1 MNPLFR
7 FGLGPIDALPERRRR
22 FPARSKAMHN
32 HLFTIDQVRTFWDNV
47 APRYDDVNARLS
59 WTHVERFLT
68 MQEFLPRGPGL
79 KIINVW
85 SRTGGAIPYLRQA
98 CPDAAITNMEASDA
112 MREIARLRYPNEVFL
127 STDLHE
133 LPHENE
139 SQDVVVSLETLE
151 HVPDPLHFLLEC
163 HRVLKVGGRLILSA
177 PPAWAEV
184 FLPSMNG
191 SSTTMARD
199 RTVSRACKQSC
210 KPSKAVASRS
220 SRTAAP
226 FCFLWVRRGQSARPN
241 GYNRSSCG
249 TSARIGLASGI
260 SIFPRRPPRAT
271 RSGPGSRKKSSDRD
285 SAATVAPVLAF
296 RQANSNSR
304 GPMTAACRGPAAQ
317 RCCPRSAMKLARKS
331 VLPIPR

>member
-112 MREIARLRYPNEVFL
+112 MREIARSRYPNEVFL

-184 FLPSMNG
+184 FLRIYERFFDNHGEGPHRFPRVQAVLQTLKSCG
-191 SSTTMARD
+191 FSIVTHRG
-199 RTVSRACKQSC
+199 TVLLPVGPPWA
-210 KPSKAVASRS
+210 KP
-220 SRTAAP
+220 
-226 FCFLWVRRGQSARPN
+226 RPN

>member
-47 APRYDDVNARLS
+47 APRDDDVNARLS

-127 STDLHE
+127 EYGFARAAAREREPGRGRLAGDTRARSRS
-133 LPHENE
+133 P
-139 SQDVVVSLETLE
+139 SLSPGASSRAE
-151 HVPDPLHFLLEC
+151 
-163 HRVLKVGGRLILSA
+163 VGGRLILSA

-184 FLPSMNG
+184 FL
-191 SSTTMARD
+191 D
-199 RTVSRACKQSC
+199 
-210 KPSKAVASRS
+210 
-220 SRTAAP
+220 
-226 FCFLWVRRGQSARPN
+226 L
-241 GYNRSSCG
+241 
-249 TSARIGLASGI
+249 
-260 SIFPRRPPRAT
+260 
-271 RSGPGSRKKSSDRD
+271 
-285 SAATVAPVLAF
+285 
-296 RQANSNSR
+296 
-304 GPMTAACRGPAAQ
+304 
-317 RCCPRSAMKLARKS
+317 
-331 VLPIPR
+331 